1 MHIVV
6 LVGILILI
14 KYLSYLSETYFL
26 FIQYYNIIYIYP
38 QRHSI
43 GVSFPVLS
51 DIFVIRI

>member
-26 FIQYYNIIYIYP
+26 FIQYTIYIYP